1 MFDWIFTAEGW
12 IALVTLSTLEIVLG
26 IDNIVFISILVRR
39 LPEEQRKKGR
49 QIGLLVAMIT
59 RLLLLFLL
67 FWLAHLSVD
76 LFTLFGQSFSMRDLV
91 LIAGGLFLI
100 WKSTVEIHQ
109 HVEGHSEQHELKAVT
124 ASFAS
129 VVAQIAIID
138 IVFSLDSVI
147 TAIGIADYVS
157 VMAIAI
163 IIAVI
168 FMVFFVNLVSVFIDR
183 HPTLRI
189 LALSFLLV
197 VGLVLVADGF
207 DLHIPRAY
215 IYFSMAFS
223 IFVETLNLRMKHR
236 D

>member
-1 MFDWIFTAEGW
+1 MFDWIFTVEGW

>member
-1 MFDWIFTAEGW
+1 MFDWVFTIEGW
-12 IALVTLSTLEIVLG
+12 VALVTLSTLEIVLG
-26 IDNIVFISILVRR
+26 IDNIVFISILVMR
-39 LPEEQRKKGR
+39 LPEAQRRRAR
-49 QIGLLVAMIT
+49 QIGLLVAMLT

-67 FWLAHLSVD
+67 FWLAHLTVE
-76 LFTLFGQSFSMRDLV
+76 LFTLAGESFSMRDLV
-91 LIAGGLFLI
+91 LIAGGMFLI

-109 HVEGHSEQHELKAVT
+109 SVEGNDESSRRAGGKG
-124 ASFAS
+124 SFAM
-129 VVAQIAIID
+129 VVAQIAVID

-168 FMVFFVNLVSVFIDR
+168 FMVFFVNLVSVFIER
-183 HPTLRI
+183 HPTLRV
-189 LALSFLLV
+189 LALSFLLM

-207 DLHIPRAY
+207 DIHVPRGY

-223 IFVETLNLRMKHR
+223 IFVEALNLRMR
-236 D
+236 SRG